1 LGGLIGVMSP
11 KFVVHAGVLLLSAR
25 IGMHALPAVLDPST
39 PITTIS
45 ADLARSVGV
54 PPQEVDQVEVARDRA
69 IGIDRSA
76 FRLRQVRVAA
86 RTDGA
91 SLIIGSDLLESKPVM
106 LDFGRNRLTVVEETD
121 RGLLQGGVLASATRG
136 LTAIPLAASPG
147 GCPSVTGEGATGQR
161 IVMAVVGSSSD
172 LDRRATRVRVK
183 LGPATLEGQAS
194 EAAARCRVDAVLH
207 WEDFGRR
214 RVLID
219 LPHHQLWLS
228 TL

>member
-45 ADLARSVGV
+45 ADLARSVDV
-54 PPQEVDQVEVARDRA
+54 PPREADQVEVARDRA

-76 FRLRQVRVAA
+76 FRLRQVRVSA

-121 RGLLQGGVLASATRG
+121 RGLLQGDVLANATRG
-136 LTAIPLAASPG
+136 LTAVPLTASQG
-147 GCPSVTGEGATGQR
+147 GCPSITGEGATGQR
-161 IVMAVVGSSSD
+161 IVMALVGSSSG
-172 LDRRATRVRVK
+172 LDRWSTKVRVK
-183 LGPATLEGQAS
+183 LGPATFQGQAS

-219 LPHHQLWLS
+219 LPHHELWLS

>member
-1 LGGLIGVMSP
+1 MGGLIGVMSP